1 MLHNRIITQHRGSRA
16 ARACVLTYACVLMSL
31 SVCNT
36 TYSRDGAA
44 TPASS
49 DMTVQSG
56 NDIVTQ
62 PESTPVAIYMPE
74 PWYPPELLKESKT
87 TVFQSPPK

>member
-1 MLHNRIITQHRGSRA
+1 
-16 ARACVLTYACVLMSL
+16 
-31 SVCNT
+31 
-36 TYSRDGAA
+36 
-44 TPASS
+44 
-49 DMTVQSG
+49 MTVQSG